1 MDKIKDY
8 ILDIVHLNNEY
19 SETASYLG
27 IYFCFLLLL
36 CFFSKDR
43 RHKEGIVY
51 PSLIMLF
58 EIYLLLPF
66 IRRFFGI
73 GLDEQTRAR
82 SFWALIPVFV
92 IALGFTLIVSELKDD
107 RRKLLAIAFIVPVI
121 ALSGEFKINNN
132 VFQKA
137 ENLYKLPQAL
147 IDVSDLVLSEKDE
160 PRLIVPYETAHVFR
174 QYSADIKLLY
184 GEDATILRVY
194 PASHD
199 CIKACDQMQTEA
211 PDLNFIKDLAK
222 ENDVDYILFDSVFHA
237 FGGNDL
243 NFGGYTE
250 MADFAGDRTASEEL
264 KAVTKDVRVID
275 NGRDAY
281 WDLTAFN
288 MEYAGTF
295 GQYLLY
301 RII

>member
-1 MDKIKDY
+1 MEKIKDY

-27 IYFCFLLLL
+27 IYLCFLLLL
-36 CFFSKDR
+36 GFFSKDR
-43 RHKEGIVY
+43 RHKEEIVY

-92 IALGFTLIVSELKDD
+92 IALGFTLIVAEIRDERK
-107 RRKLLAIAFIVPVI
+107 KLLAIAFILPVI
-121 ALSGEFKINNN
+121 ALSGEFKINSH

-137 ENLYKLPQAL
+137 ENLYKLPQAIL
-147 IDVSDLVLSEKDE
+147 DVSDFTLSEKRE
-160 PRLIVPYETAHVFR
+160 PKLIVPYETAHVFR

-184 GEDATILRVY
+184 GEDATILRVF
-194 PASHD
+194 PAGND
-199 CIKACDQMQTEA
+199 LITACDQMQTEA
-211 PDLNFIKDLAK
+211 PDLNYMRTLAK
-222 ENDVDYILFDSVFHA
+222 ENNVDYILFDSVYQN

-264 KAVTKDVRVID
+264 KAVTKDVTVVD
-275 NGRDAY
+275 NGKDVY
-281 WDLTAFN
+281 WDLTAFD

-301 RII
+301 RIV